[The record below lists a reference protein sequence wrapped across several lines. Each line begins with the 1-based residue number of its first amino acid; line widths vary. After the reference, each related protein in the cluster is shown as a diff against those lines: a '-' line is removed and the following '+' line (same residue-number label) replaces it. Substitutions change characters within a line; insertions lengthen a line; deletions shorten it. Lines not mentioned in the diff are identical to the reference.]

1 MGRLNDQQLPEVV
14 QNQPAPAP
22 RPGPHGD
29 HLPEVVPD
37 SSPEAAQERFYMA
50 TDKYPAYY
58 DDTPKLPHD
67 GSTTGA
73 PSPGQQY
80 SSRWGTG
87 SEHPISALSPN
98 GSVPWQSLPF
108 DDQSTYVG
116 TEPEREKRICGL
128 RRRVFGIVVLVLGI
142 IILAAAIGGGVGGAM
157 ASRNESEPD
166 SSTSGTPT
174 QSSTTSASPTSSSF
188 NPDPTLFQYFEF
200 RAWSEPNFQG
210 EASEVY
216 REEGFYDL
224 PFNLTSWLWATDKT
238 DCCVSFCLDE
248 DTYGGGYRCDSKRQ
262 GKTAGGVGYPR
273 VSLWCGDRNDEE
285 MRHRCS

>member
-1 MGRLNDQQLPEVV
+1 
-14 QNQPAPAP
+14 
-22 RPGPHGD
+22 
-29 HLPEVVPD
+29 
-37 SSPEAAQERFYMA
+37 MA

-80 SSRWGTG
+80 SSPWGTG
-87 SEHPISALSPN
+87 SENPVSALSPN

-157 ASRNESEPD
+157 ASRNRSESD

-174 QSSTTSASPTSSSF
+174 QSSTTSASPTSSF
-188 NPDPTLFQYFEF
+188 NPDPTLFQHFEF
-200 RAWSEPNFQG
+200 RAWSEPNFKG

-224 PFNLTSWLWATDKT
+224 PFNLTSWVWATHKT

-248 DTYGGGYRCDSKRQ
+248 NTYGGGYRCDSTRRS
-262 GKTAGGVGYPR
+262 KTAGGVGYSR

-285 MRHRCS
+285 MRMRCS